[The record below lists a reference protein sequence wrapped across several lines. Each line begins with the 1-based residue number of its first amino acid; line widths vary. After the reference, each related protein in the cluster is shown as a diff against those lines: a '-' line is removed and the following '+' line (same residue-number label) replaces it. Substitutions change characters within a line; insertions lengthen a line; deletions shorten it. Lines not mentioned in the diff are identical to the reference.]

1 MPSLKPPLGVALLS
15 LAWGA
20 GLLAGAPGVRAEGPW
35 SADRPD
41 RPQLTR
47 EQQLKMISVQR
58 TLLQRHQEGRLA
70 ILDNDERCLKAA
82 ADDKAA
88 QACHQQERE
97 ALKRLRD
104 DMRAQARALRQQF
117 NLPEPPERRMR
128 LLRQGGASEGP
139 GTL

>member
-1 MPSLKPPLGVALLS
+1 MPLMNPRLTGALLA
-15 LAWGA
+15 LACGS
-20 GLLAGAPGVRAEGPW
+20 GLLAGGPESW
-35 SADRPD
+35 AQGARPQRPD

-47 EQQLKMISVQR
+47 DQQLKMIGVQR
-58 TLLQRHQEGRLA
+58 TLLQRHHDGRLA

-82 ADDKAA
+82 ADDRAA
-88 QACHQQERE
+88 QACQQQERE

-104 DMRAQARALRQQF
+104 DMRALARTLRQQF

-128 LLRQGGASEGP
+128 LLDRGGASEGP

>member
-1 MPSLKPPLGVALLS
+1 MTPRLGVALLAM
-15 LAWGA
+15 AWGA
-20 GLLAGAPGVRAEGPW
+20 GLLAIAPGVRAQGPW

-58 TLLQRHQEGRLA
+58 TLLQRHQAGRLA

-88 QACHQQERE
+88 QACQQQERE

-117 NLPEPPERRMR
+117 NLPEPPERRKQ
-128 LLRQGGASEGP
+128 LLRQGGSGEAP
-139 GTL
+139 GNL

>member
-1 MPSLKPPLGVALLS
+1 MPLKNPRLGLALLS

-20 GLLAGAPGVRAEGPW
+20 GLLAGAPGGRAEGSWP
-35 SADRPD
+35 DRPD

-47 EQQLKMISVQR
+47 EQQLKMITVQR

-70 ILDNDERCLKAA
+70 ILDNDERCLKAS
-82 ADDKAA
+82 ADDRAA

-104 DMRAQARALRQQF
+104 EMRSQARVLRQQF

-128 LLRQGGASEGP
+128 LLRQGDASEGA

>member
-1 MPSLKPPLGVALLS
+1 MPLINLRLTGALLA
-15 LAWGA
+15 LACGS
-20 GLLAGAPGVRAEGPW
+20 GLLAGTVPGRAEGYGPG
-35 SADRPD
+35 RPD
-41 RPQLTR
+41 RPQLSR

-58 TLLQRHQEGRLA
+58 TLLQRHHDGRLA

-82 ADDKAA
+82 ADDRAA
-88 QACHQQERE
+88 QACQQQERE

-104 DMRAQARALRQQF
+104 DMRAQARTLRQQF

-128 LLRQGGASEGP
+128 LLDRGGASEGP

>member
-1 MPSLKPPLGVALLS
+1 
-15 LAWGA
+15 
-20 GLLAGAPGVRAEGPW
+20 
-35 SADRPD
+35 
-41 RPQLTR
+41 
-47 EQQLKMISVQR
+47 MISIQR
-58 TLLQRHQEGRLA
+58 TLLQRHQEGRLS

-82 ADDKAA
+82 ANDKAA
-88 QACHQQERE
+88 QACQQQERE

-128 LLRQGGASEGP
+128 LLDRGGASEGP

>member
-1 MPSLKPPLGVALLS
+1 MALINHRPAGALLA
-15 LAWGA
+15 LACGS
-20 GLLAGAPGVRAEGPW
+20 GLLAGAVPARAEGFGPGK
-35 SADRPD
+35 PD
-41 RPQLTR
+41 RPQLSR

-58 TLLQRHQEGRLA
+58 TLLQRHHEGRLS

-82 ADDKAA
+82 SDDRAA
-88 QACHQQERE
+88 QACQQQERQ

-104 DMRAQARALRQQF
+104 DMRAQAKALRRQF

-128 LLRQGGASEGP
+128 LLDRGGASEGP

>member
-1 MPSLKPPLGVALLS
+1 M
-15 LAWGA
+15 AWGA
-20 GLLAGAPGVRAEGPW
+20 ALLAGAPGVQAQGPW
-35 SADRPD
+35 SDRPD

-82 ADDKAA
+82 ADDRAA
-88 QACHQQERE
+88 QACRQQERE

-117 NLPEPPERRMR
+117 NLPEPPERRKQ
-128 LLRQGGASEGP
+128 LLRQGGSGEAP
-139 GTL
+139 GNL

>member
-1 MPSLKPPLGVALLS
+1 MTRCLAVALMS
-15 LAWGA
+15 LTWGTC
-20 GLLAGAPGVRAEGPW
+20 LLAGAPSVRAKP
-35 SADRPD
+35 DRPD
-41 RPQLTR
+41 RPQLSR

-104 DMRAQARALRQQF
+104 DMRAQARSLRQQF
-117 NLPEPPERRMR
+117 NLPEPPEQRMR
-128 LLRQGGASEGP
+128 LLRQGDASEGP